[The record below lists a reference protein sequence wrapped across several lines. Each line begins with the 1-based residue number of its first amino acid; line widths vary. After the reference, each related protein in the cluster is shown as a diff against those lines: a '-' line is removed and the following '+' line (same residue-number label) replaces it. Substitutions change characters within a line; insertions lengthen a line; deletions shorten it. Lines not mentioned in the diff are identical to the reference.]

1 MTETTRK
8 TQEEE
13 LNQAVNL
20 WKNAVKAGKDTEQQ
34 KEQVWICFFDWCKDW
49 DTIQDPLYTDITE
62 KKSINLLNLFYKTLQ
77 DFDPDRGIPYSRYFG
92 SIWHERK
99 KDSKKAIERK
109 NNTASLDAPL
119 VPNGDDEGDDDL
131 LETTIADENQTD
143 IDHRIELEDRLA
155 DLASLILNLRERI
168 GSRAANPTGERWYRM
183 FFAEDIT
190 KVIKTVPLHFT
201 HEDDIM
207 NALYQNYLDYYTTQK
222 CSSTAQ
228 IRKTPL
234 EPLSKFTE
242 NAADTEEITW
252 ERFPVCVSL
261 TYLSRC
267 ENAVYAAS
275 EYSNK
280 RKTYKEIMKREN
292 I

>member
-1 MTETTRK
+1 M
-8 TQEEE
+8 EERGE
-13 LNQAVNL
+13 GRQGYGTAERTSLDL
-20 WKNAVKAGKDTEQQ
+20 
-34 KEQVWICFFDWCKDW
+34 FFDWCKDW

-99 KDSKKAIERK
+99 KRTAKKQSSEK
-109 NNTASLDAPL
+109 TNTASLDAPL

-207 NALYQNYLDYYTTQK
+207 KCALSETIWNYYTNPKMQFH
-222 CSSTAQ
+222 SAD
-228 IRKTPL
+228 
-234 EPLSKFTE
+234 SKNTVG
-242 NAADTEEITW
+242 AAE
-252 ERFPVCVSL
+252 
-261 TYLSRC
+261 
-267 ENAVYAAS
+267 
-275 EYSNK
+275 
-280 RKTYKEIMKREN
+280 
-292 I
+292 